1 MKRTLSNAVEHEV
14 LALVKDIAFASVPS
28 WYGATR
34 RNLEMDLI
42 VPKERNG
49 HAPMPLIVWICGGA
63 FRCVDR
69 AVWLP
74 ELLPLA
80 RHGYVI
86 AGIEYRTVGEGD
98 VRDAYCDVK
107 SAIRYL
113 KAHEADYCID
123 PGRVAVAGESAGGT
137 LACFAG
143 ACAGHSAFDRG
154 DFLEQD
160 SGVQA
165 VVDLY
170 GIADYTHEPFLP
182 DGRDLPPFL
191 MEDFLGVNCPP
202 EEAESLS
209 PIHFVNAQT
218 PPFLIFHG
226 NRDVRVPIAQS
237 ERLYAALQKVGVRA
251 DYYVVDGAGHGAP
264 SFYQDEKRN
273 IIVKFLD
280 DVLK

>member
-113 KAHEADYCID
+113 KAHAADYCID
-123 PGRVAVAGESAGGT
+123 PGRVASPGGIRRRHALPVLPGPARDT
-137 LACFAG
+137 AHLTG
-143 ACAGHSAFDRG
+143 ATFWNRT
-154 DFLEQD
+154 

-165 VVDLY
+165 VVRPLWY
-170 GIADYTHEPFLP
+170 
-182 DGRDLPPFL
+182 R
-191 MEDFLGVNCPP
+191 
-202 EEAESLS
+202 
-209 PIHFVNAQT
+209 
-218 PPFLIFHG
+218 
-226 NRDVRVPIAQS
+226 
-237 ERLYAALQKVGVRA
+237 RLYA
-251 DYYVVDGAGHGAP
+251 
-264 SFYQDEKRN
+264 
-273 IIVKFLD
+273 
-280 DVLK
+280 